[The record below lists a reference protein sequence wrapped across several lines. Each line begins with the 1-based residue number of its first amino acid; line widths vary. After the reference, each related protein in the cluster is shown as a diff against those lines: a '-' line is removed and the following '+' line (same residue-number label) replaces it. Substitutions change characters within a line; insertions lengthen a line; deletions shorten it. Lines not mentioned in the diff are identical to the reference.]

1 MKLDILIFAAHP
13 DDAELGCAG
22 TILKHIALG
31 YKVGIVDLTKGELGT
46 RGTPQTRLEESAS
59 AAKILNLSARENL
72 GFADGFF
79 SDSQEECL
87 KIIEQIRYFQPDI
100 VICNS
105 PQDRHPDHGKG
116 NNLIV
121 KASFLSGL
129 RKIET
134 TYNDII
140 QEPWRAKNIYSYI
153 QDQYIKPDFV
163 IDVSPFWETKKESIY
178 AYKSQFWDPESS
190 EPASY
195 ISSLEFIEFIEA
207 RSKEMG
213 HSIGVKHG
221 EGFIKH
227 SQLAV
232 NNLFDI
238 Q

>member
-178 AYKSQFWDPESS
+178 AYKSQFWNPESS

>member
-1 MKLDILIFAAHP
+1 MKLDVLVFAAHP

-46 RGTPQTRLEESAS
+46 RGTPETRIQEAN
-59 AAKILNLSARENL
+59 AAATILGLSARVNL
-72 GFADGFF
+72 GLSDGFLGN
-79 SDSQEECL
+79 SNAECL
-87 KIIEQIRYFQPDI
+87 KIIAQIRKFKPEI
-100 VICNS
+100 IIGNA
-105 PQDRHPDHGKG
+105 PFDRHPDHGMG
-116 NNLIV
+116 NELII

-134 TYNDII
+134 HQDGVV
-140 QEPWRAKNIYSYI
+140 QDPWRAKNNYSYI

-163 IDVSPFWETKKESIY
+163 IDVTPYWHIKKEAIL
-178 AYKSQFWDPESS
+178 AFKSQFWNPESK

-213 HSIGVKHG
+213 HAIGAKHG

-227 SQLAV
+227 RQLAV
-232 NNLFDI
+232 NNMFDL

>member
-1 MKLDILIFAAHP
+1 MKLDLLIFAAHP

-31 YKVGIVDLTKGELGT
+31 YKVGIVDLTQGELGT
-46 RGTPQTRLEESAS
+46 RGTPQTRLEESAR
-59 AAKILNLSARENL
+59 AATTLKLSARVNL
-72 GFADGFF
+72 GLADGFF
-79 SDSQEECL
+79 SDSHEECL
-87 KIIEQIRYFQPDI
+87 KIIEQIRYFQPEI
-100 VICNS
+100 IICNA
-105 PQDRHPDHGKG
+105 PRDRHPDHGKG
-116 NNLIV
+116 HNILM

-134 TYNDII
+134 SFEGIS
-140 QEPWRAKNIYSYI
+140 QKPWRAKNIYSYI
-153 QDQYIKPDFV
+153 QDQYLAPDFV
-163 IDVSPFWETKKESIY
+163 IDVSEFWETKKESIY
-178 AYKSQFWDPESS
+178 AYKSQFWNPESS

-195 ISSLEFIEFIEA
+195 ISSLEFIEFIEG

-213 HSIGVKHG
+213 HAIGVKHG

-232 NNLFDI
+232 NSLFDL